1 MVVIYR
7 SGIINKVVVIYRSD
21 VVNMVV
27 YPLQVGGLE
36 AGETYVFRV
45 RSVNADGVGKAS
57 QVSEPILAKAL
68 PGNPRFLPSSL
79 PAFLPFPTTL
89 FISLFVSFHCIKS
102 YPLFLH
108 PSFLPPIL
116 PSFLLS
122 LNHSLLFFLVK
133 HKV

>member
-1 MVVIYR
+1 MIYR

-68 PGNPRFLPSSL
+68 PGILVSSLPHFLPSFLSL
-79 PAFLPFPTTL
+79 LPYLFPYSSPFIASNLTL
-89 FISLFVSFHCIKS
+89 FCS
-102 YPLFLH
+102 
-108 PSFLPPIL
+108 IL
-116 PSFLLS
+116 PSFLPS
-122 LNHSLLFFLVK
+122 FLPFSF
-133 HKV
+133 H